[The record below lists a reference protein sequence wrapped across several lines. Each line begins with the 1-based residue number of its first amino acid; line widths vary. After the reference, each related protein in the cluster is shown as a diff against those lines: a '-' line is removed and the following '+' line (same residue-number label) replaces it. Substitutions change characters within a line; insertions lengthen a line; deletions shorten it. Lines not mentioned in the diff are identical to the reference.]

1 MAGQTL
7 LPHVGTLVITN
18 KVILFN
24 GVAQLQAVEAAVK
37 IFIGAQA
44 QLVAQDG
51 TNAELTLHLV
61 AWHLEKVHSDLVDL
75 TDSVML
81 VVSEAAA
88 EHLIQADSK
97 AKDVATQG
105 TGHTLDVQD

>member
-37 IFIGAQA
+37 IFIGAQP

-51 TNAELTLHLV
+51 TNAELTSHLV
-61 AWHLEKVHSDLVDL
+61 AWNLEKVHQDLVDS

-81 VVSEAAA
+81 TVSEAAA
-88 EHLIQADSK
+88 EHHMQADSK
-97 AKDVATQG
+97 AKVVARMV